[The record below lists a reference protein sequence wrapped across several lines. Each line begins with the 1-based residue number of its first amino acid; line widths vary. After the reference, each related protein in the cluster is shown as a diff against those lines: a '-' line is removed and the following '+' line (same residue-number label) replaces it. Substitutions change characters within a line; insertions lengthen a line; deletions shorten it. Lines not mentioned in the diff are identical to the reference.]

1 MKSDQP
7 SHLKT
12 GADAERLAENLV
24 VTAGLAVLERNFR
37 SRFGEIDLVCR
48 SQRELVF
55 VEVRYRA
62 HTHFGSAAATV
73 NLAKQKKLTKTAQYY
88 ILTHAHLSK
97 LFMRFDVIGIN
108 INRQAQW
115 IKGAFLATI

>member
-97 LFMRFDVIGIN
+97 
-108 INRQAQW
+108 
-115 IKGAFLATI
+115 

>member
-1 MKSDQP
+1 MSSDQP
-7 SHLKT
+7 KHLRT
-12 GADAERLAENLV
+12 GISAERLAEKLLV
-24 VTAGLAVLERNFR
+24 EAGLAVLERNFR

-62 HTHFGSAAATV
+62 HTHFGSAAASV
-73 NLAKQKKLTKTAQYY
+73 NLSKQRKLTKTAQYY
-88 ILTHAHLSK
+88 ILTHNHLSK